1 MSRRILP
8 AVLLAMIVLGCAGP
22 AKLAQRSEDKLAQGE
37 MWRAW
42 TLATRALDKA
52 PGNTQARAAA
62 TRAAAAIADDWQR
75 RIRALAEAD
84 SLAAAEQV
92 LEFVTFRAA
101 AARYT
106 TVPVGAGWT
115 GEERALRGAAARNH
129 YQGGVADLDSRRPK
143 RAYLRFLETERFVS
157 GYRDAAQLA
166 DQALEKAVTRVAFVP
181 LQAASGGPGLGR
193 EVAASWR
200 GDVVQQMAANGSPF
214 TRVLPVE
221 DVERVLNVSQLGRL
235 SRDDAVR
242 LGRRAGA
249 DRIVWGSIGNVA
261 SKTRLHFFSDRI
273 ARRIEE
279 KDGNGR
285 RTTRWV
291 EVPIDVISRVRDVAV
306 DVEYEVIATKGGVTL
321 ARRQDTRTMSARVVW
336 TTYSPEGSPDSYAL
350 VSEAVRTAQ
359 PDRAKQ
365 VETKW
370 KDAVGAGTTIAQVLE
385 AKRAS
390 SKKSNDRREVIGR
403 LLAGTA
409 FVMMEELPSAEDL
422 GFAACA
428 GGWKPVYQDLARL
441 GELDDVDL
449 GVAAETASRR

>member
-1 MSRRILP
+1 M
-8 AVLLAMIVLGCAGP
+8 
-22 AKLAQRSEDKLAQGE
+22 
-37 MWRAW
+37 
-42 TLATRALDKA
+42 
-52 PGNTQARAAA
+52 
-62 TRAAAAIADDWQR
+62 
-75 RIRALAEAD
+75 
-84 SLAAAEQV
+84 
-92 LEFVTFRAA
+92 
-101 AARYT
+101 
-106 TVPVGAGWT
+106 
-115 GEERALRGAAARNH
+115 
-129 YQGGVADLDSRRPK
+129 
-143 RAYLRFLETERFVS
+143 
-157 GYRDAAQLA
+157 
-166 DQALEKAVTRVAFVP
+166 
-181 LQAASGGPGLGR
+181 
-193 EVAASWR
+193 
-200 GDVVQQMAANGSPF
+200 
-214 TRVLPVE
+214 
-221 DVERVLNVSQLGRL
+221 
-235 SRDDAVR
+235 
-242 LGRRAGA
+242 
-249 DRIVWGSIGNVA
+249 
-261 SKTRLHFFSDRI
+261 
-273 ARRIEE
+273 
-279 KDGNGR
+279 
-285 RTTRWV
+285 

-428 GGWKPVYQDLARL
+428 GGWKPVYQALARL